1 MDFMSPILTILTDL
15 FHCTAKCASPI
26 SDLQEN
32 LECLRGDMRRL
43 NRHNLGEGKGMR
55 GREGRRKIC
64 GEEDG
69 SLHVASQTKDMGN
82 GEANTEPVGVCF

>member
-1 MDFMSPILTILTDL
+1 
-15 FHCTAKCASPI
+15 
-26 SDLQEN
+26 
-32 LECLRGDMRRL
+32 MRRL

-64 GEEDG
+64 GGEDG

-82 GEANTEPVGVCF
+82 GEANTEPVGGCF